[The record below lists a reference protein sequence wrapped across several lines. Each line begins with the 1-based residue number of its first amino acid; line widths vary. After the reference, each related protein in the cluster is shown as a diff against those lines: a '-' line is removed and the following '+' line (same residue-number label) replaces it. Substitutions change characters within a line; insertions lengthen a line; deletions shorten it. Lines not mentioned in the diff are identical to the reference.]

1 MFQMEGNKILSY
13 FKTCRLQSGLTQKDI
28 TFLLSIKSASSISRT
43 EKNIQK
49 PSFKILLAYS
59 LIYDIELAE
68 LIPKAY
74 IDIKKL
80 IINRAFLLAKS
91 LNKRPQ
97 TPLTKQRIVFLE
109 GLLNRKKEER
119 QQTHEEQV

>member
-1 MFQMEGNKILSY
+1 MEGNKILSY

-28 TFLLSIKSASSISRT
+28 TFLLSLRSASSISRT

-49 PSFKILLAYS
+49 PSFKILLAYN
-59 LIYDIELAE
+59 LIYDIDIAQ
-68 LIPKAY
+68 LIPKAFV
-74 IDIKKL
+74 DIKKL
-80 IINRAFLLAKS
+80 IIYRAFLLAKS
-91 LNKRPQ
+91 LNKRPK

-119 QQTHEEQV
+119 

>member
-13 FKTCRLQSGLTQKDI
+13 FKTSRLQSGLTQKDI
-28 TFLLSIKSASSISRT
+28 TFLLSLKSASSISRT

-59 LIYDIELAE
+59 LIYDIEIAE
-68 LIPKAY
+68 LIPKAF
-74 IDIKKL
+74 ININKL
-80 IINRAFLLAKS
+80 IIKRAFLLAKS
-91 LNKRPQ
+91 LKKRPQ

-109 GLLNRKKEER
+109 SFLNRKKEEP
-119 QQTHEEQV
+119 Q

>member
-1 MFQMEGNKILSY
+1 MEGNKILSY

-28 TFLLSIKSASSISRT
+28 TFLLSLKSASSISRT

-59 LIYDIELAE
+59 LIYDIEIAE
-68 LIPKAY
+68 LIPKAF
-74 IDIKKL
+74 IDINKL

-109 GLLNRKKEER
+109 SLLNRKKEER
-119 QQTHEEQV
+119 Q